1 MEPIL
6 LATIFVSFF
15 VTFLIIPYW
24 INAAKKQGLTGKD
37 IHKNINKEVSEGGG
51 ISILAGASVG
61 ILSYIAIKTFVFNDV
76 TGIIEIF
83 ALLCVLFISAIVG
96 IVDDLMGWKKG
107 ISKKIRIFLI
117 LFSAV
122 PLMVINAGQSTM
134 FGFNFGLLYP
144 LVFIPI
150 GIVGA
155 TTTFNFLAGYNGLET
170 GQAILIIGCLSIVTF
185 STGNSWLSVLGAC
198 FVASLIAFYFFN
210 MNPAK
215 IFPGDVMTY
224 SSGAMI
230 ACIAILGNI
239 EKIALFFFIPYALE
253 TILKLRGRLRKE
265 SFSNVQPDGSLEPR
279 YNKIY
284 GLEHL
289 SLKILKKFKKSG
301 KVYETEIVWLIHIF
315 QMTIIVLG
323 LWLFL

>member
-1 MEPIL
+1 MESIL

-15 VTFLIIPYW
+15 TTFIMIPYW
-24 INAAKKQGLTGKD
+24 IKAAKKQGLTGKD
-37 IHKNINKEVSEGGG
+37 IHKNSTREVAEGGG
-51 ISILAGASVG
+51 LIILAGATVG
-61 ILSYIAIKTFVFNDV
+61 ILLYVAIKTFLFNDSAG
-76 TGIIEIF
+76 TIPIL
-83 ALLCVLFISAIVG
+83 ALLCVLFISGVVG

-107 ISKKIRIFLI
+107 ISKKLRIFLI

-122 PLMVINAGQSTM
+122 PLMVINAGQSSM
-134 FGFNFGLLYP
+134 FGIEFGIWYP
-144 LVFIPI
+144 LLLIPLA
-150 GIVGA
+150 IVGT

-170 GQAILIIGCLSIVTF
+170 GQAILIIGSLSIVTF
-185 STGNSWLSVLGAC
+185 ATGNSWLSILGAC
-198 FVASLIAFYFFN
+198 FVASLIGFYFFN

-224 SSGAMI
+224 ASGAMI
-230 ACIAILGNI
+230 GGMAILGNI

-253 TILKLRGRLRKE
+253 TVLKLRGGLKKE
-265 SFSNVQPDGSLEPR
+265 SFSNVQLDGSLEPR

-289 SLKILKKFKKSG
+289 SLRILKKLKPSR
-301 KVYETEIVWLIHIF
+301 KVYEQEVVWLIHLF
-315 QMTIIVLG
+315 QMVIIVLG